1 MSKSKIKDNSFY
13 NLASSQKLGWYP
25 DWFGANGF
33 GSELTKAVIS
43 FQEENGLEADG
54 LVGPMTYSRIF
65 TKLHAEMEN
74 GKNFIVADGICLQID
89 WPKVDVDKYKLPTSN
104 YKTINGSRDVRSI
117 VTHWD
122 ATLSAEKCYTILK
135 NRGIST
141 HFVID
146 NDGTIY
152 QMVDPKHRAWHAGGY
167 NKTSI
172 GIDLSN
178 AYYTKYN
185 STYEKM
191 GLNPRP
197 ILRSK
202 LHGSDLGEHLGYY
215 PEQLKAYKAL
225 LKTLCDYYDIPLEVP
240 LNKKGGLLL
249 KEIDGEEEKLD
260 FSGIMCHYHLTSN
273 KIDCAGLELDKIV
286 KEIKEESE

>member
-1 MSKSKIKDNSFY
+1 MAKVNDTSFY
-13 NLASSQKLGWYP
+13 NSASSQKLGWHP
-25 DWFGANGF
+25 DWFGVTGF
-33 GSELTKAVIS
+33 GRDLEEAVRA
-43 FQEENGLEADG
+43 FQTENGLEADG

-65 TKLHAEMEN
+65 TKLHADMES
-74 GKNFIVADGICLQID
+74 GTNFIIADGKYLKIN
-89 WPKVDVDKYKLPTSN
+89 WPKVNVEKYYLPNSN
-104 YKTINGSRDVRSI
+104 YRTVSGTREINKI

-152 QMVDPKHRAWHAGGY
+152 QMVDTKHRAWHAGGF
-167 NKTSI
+167 NKNSI
-172 GIDLSN
+172 GIDISN

-185 STYEKM
+185 SVYQKM
-191 GLNPRP
+191 GYNLRP
-197 ILRSK
+197 VLRSK

-215 PEQLKAYKAL
+215 PEQIKAYKAL
-225 LKTLCDYYDIPLEVP
+225 LEVLCDYYNIPLEVP
-240 LNKKGGLLL
+240 LDRKGKLLL
-249 KEIDGEEEKLD
+249 REMDEKEKLD

-286 KEIKEESE
+286 NEIKEESE